1 MGHVVVLGSI
11 NMDVSIE
18 CDRVPHEGET
28 INGSN
33 LLMSPGGKGANQA
46 VAAARAGAC
55 VQMIGAVGSDAFGSV
70 LCESLA
76 QAGVATQLIA
86 ATPGS
91 SGVAVVLR
99 SHQNNRII
107 IEHGA
112 NYALDETRALRD
124 LNAALTPHDV
134 LLIQFECSKS
144 LVEAAITSAH
154 ARGCRVI
161 VNPSPARSMSREL
174 LAACDVLCLNETE
187 CEQLFGITPTIDEH
201 GTCPEAPA
209 LQEVAKRICAT
220 APADD
225 GIDESC
231 AAAPADDASEQHV
244 PNNVPNNVPKNQ
256 PCSSSCSLLVTLG
269 AAGSMRVTPQNVM
282 YQPSF
287 AVHVQDTTAAG
298 DTFVGYLAACLAAD
312 MPFAQAQLRASYAA
326 ALATTKVGAQL
337 SIPTKQEVEAYF
349 STKGGTTQ
357 NK

>member
-18 CDRVPHEGET
+18 CDRMPHEGET
-28 INGSN
+28 INGSH

-86 ATPGS
+86 VTPGS

-124 LNAALTPHDV
+124 LNAALTPNDV

-144 LVEAAITSAH
+144 LVEAAITAAH

-174 LAACDVLCLNETE
+174 IGACDVLCLNETE
-187 CEQLFGITPTIDEH
+187 CEQLFGITPTIDEN
-201 GTCPEAPA
+201 GTCPEARA
-209 LQEVAKRICAT
+209 LQEVAKHICAVVQ
-220 APADD
+220 D
-225 GIDESC
+225 GV
-231 AAAPADDASEQHV
+231 SE
-244 PNNVPNNVPKNQ
+244 KNTLS
-256 PCSSSCSLLVTLG
+256 SSSCSLLVTLG
-269 AAGSMRVTPQNVM
+269 AAGSMRVTSQNVM

-298 DTFVGYLAACLAAD
+298 DTFVGYLAAYLAAD

-357 NK
+357 KE

>member
-28 INGSN
+28 INGSH

-70 LCESLA
+70 LCKSLA

-86 ATPGS
+86 VTPGS

-144 LVEAAITSAH
+144 LVEAAITTAH
-154 ARGCRVI
+154 AKGCRVI

-174 LAACDVLCLNETE
+174 MAACDVLCLNETE
-187 CEQLFGITPTIDEH
+187 CEQLFGITPTIDEN
-201 GTCPEAPA
+201 GTCPEARA
-209 LQEVAKRICAT
+209 LQEVAKRICAVVQ
-220 APADD
+220 D
-225 GIDESC
+225 GV
-231 AAAPADDASEQHV
+231 SEKNT
-244 PNNVPNNVPKNQ
+244 PNNV

-269 AAGSMRVTPQNVM
+269 AAGSMRVTSQNVM

-312 MPFAQAQLRASYAA
+312 MPFEQAQLRASYAA

-357 NK
+357 NE

>member
-18 CDRVPHEGET
+18 CDRLPHEGET

-86 ATPGS
+86 VTPGS

-112 NYALDETRALRD
+112 NYALDETRALHD
-124 LNAALTPHDV
+124 LNATLTPHDV

-144 LVEAAITSAH
+144 LVEAAITTAH
-154 ARGCRVI
+154 VKGCRVI

-174 LAACDVLCLNETE
+174 MGACDVLCLNETE
-187 CEQLFGITPTIDEH
+187 CEQLFGITPTIDEN
-201 GTCPEAPA
+201 GTCPEAHA
-209 LQEVAKRICAT
+209 LQEVAKRICAV
-220 APADD
+220 AQN
-225 GIDESC
+225 G
-231 AAAPADDASEQHV
+231 ASEQ
-244 PNNVPNNVPKNQ
+244 NTLS
-256 PCSSSCSLLVTLG
+256 SSSCSLLVTLG
-269 AAGSMRVTPQNVM
+269 AAGSMRVTSQNVM

-312 MPFAQAQLRASYAA
+312 MPFEQAQLRASYAA

-357 NK
+357 KE

>member
-28 INGSN
+28 INGSH

-70 LCESLA
+70 LCKSLA

-86 ATPGS
+86 VTPGS

-124 LNAALTPHDV
+124 LNAALTPNDV

-144 LVEAAITSAH
+144 LVEAAITTAH
-154 ARGCRVI
+154 AKGCRVI

-174 LAACDVLCLNETE
+174 MAACDVLCLNETE
-187 CEQLFGITPTIDEH
+187 CEQLFGITPTIDEN
-201 GTCPEAPA
+201 GTCPEARA
-209 LQEVAKRICAT
+209 LQEVAKCICAVVQ
-220 APADD
+220 D
-225 GIDESC
+225 GV
-231 AAAPADDASEQHV
+231 SE
-244 PNNVPNNVPKNQ
+244 KNTLS
-256 PCSSSCSLLVTLG
+256 SSSCSLLVTLG
-269 AAGSMRVTPQNVM
+269 AAGSMRVTSQNVM

-298 DTFVGYLAACLAAD
+298 DTFVGYLAAYLAAD
-312 MPFAQAQLRASYAA
+312 MPFAKACERASYAA

-357 NK
+357 NE

>member
-18 CDRVPHEGET
+18 CDRLPHEGET

-124 LNAALTPHDV
+124 LNAALMPHDV

-144 LVEAAITSAH
+144 LVEAAITAAH
-154 ARGCRVI
+154 AKGCRVI

-174 LAACDVLCLNETE
+174 MAACDVLCLNETE
-187 CEQLFGITPTIDEH
+187 CEQLFGITPTIDEN
-201 GTCPEAPA
+201 GTCPEARA
-209 LQEVAKRICAT
+209 LQEVAKCICAV
-220 APADD
+220 AQD
-225 GIDESC
+225 S
-231 AAAPADDASEQHV
+231 ASEKNT
-244 PNNVPNNVPKNQ
+244 PNNV
-256 PCSSSCSLLVTLG
+256 PCSSSCSILVTLG
-269 AAGSMRVTPQNVM
+269 AAGSMRVTSQNVM

-312 MPFAQAQLRASYAA
+312 MPFEQAQLRASYAA
-326 ALATTKVGAQL
+326 ALATTEVGAQL

-349 STKGGTTQ
+349 SAKGGTTQ
-357 NK
+357 KE

>member
-18 CDRVPHEGET
+18 CDRLPHEGET

-99 SHQNNRII
+99 SNQNNRII

-124 LNAALTPHDV
+124 LNAALTPNDV

-144 LVEAAITSAH
+144 LVEAAITTAH
-154 ARGCRVI
+154 AKGCRVI

-174 LAACDVLCLNETE
+174 MAACDVLCLNETE
-187 CEQLFGITPTIDEH
+187 CEQLFGITPTIDEN
-201 GTCPEAPA
+201 GTCPEARA
-209 LQEVAKRICAT
+209 LQEVAKCICAV
-220 APADD
+220 AQD
-225 GIDESC
+225 S
-231 AAAPADDASEQHV
+231 ASEKNT
-244 PNNVPNNVPKNQ
+244 PNNV
-256 PCSSSCSLLVTLG
+256 PCSSSCSILVTLG
-269 AAGSMRVTPQNVM
+269 AAGSIRVTSQNVM

-312 MPFAQAQLRASYAA
+312 MPFEQAQLRASYAA

-357 NK
+357 NE

>member
-28 INGSN
+28 INGSH

-76 QAGVATQLIA
+76 QARVATQLIA
-86 ATPGS
+86 VTPGS

-144 LVEAAITSAH
+144 LVEAAITTAH

-174 LAACDVLCLNETE
+174 IGACDVLCLNETE
-187 CEQLFGITPTIDEH
+187 CEQLFGITPTIDEN
-201 GTCPEAPA
+201 GTCPEARA
-209 LQEVAKRICAT
+209 LQEVAKRICAVVQ
-220 APADD
+220 D
-225 GIDESC
+225 GV
-231 AAAPADDASEQHV
+231 SE
-244 PNNVPNNVPKNQ
+244 KNTLS
-256 PCSSSCSLLVTLG
+256 SSSCSLLVTLG
-269 AAGSMRVTPQNVM
+269 AAGSMRVTSQNVM

-298 DTFVGYLAACLAAD
+298 DTFVGYLAAYLAAD
-312 MPFAQAQLRASYAA
+312 MPFAKACERASYAA

-357 NK
+357 KE

>member
-124 LNAALTPHDV
+124 LNATLTPHDV

-174 LAACDVLCLNETE
+174 MAACDVLCLNETE
-187 CEQLFGITPTIDEH
+187 CEQLFGITPTIDEN
-201 GTCPEAPA
+201 GTCPEARA
-209 LQEVAKRICAT
+209 LQEVAKRICAVVQ
-220 APADD
+220 D
-225 GIDESC
+225 GV
-231 AAAPADDASEQHV
+231 SEKNT
-244 PNNVPNNVPKNQ
+244 PNNV

-269 AAGSMRVTPQNVM
+269 AAGSMRVTSQNVM

-312 MPFAQAQLRASYAA
+312 MPFEQAQLRASYAA

-357 NK
+357 NE

>member
-124 LNAALTPHDV
+124 LNATLTPHDV

-144 LVEAAITSAH
+144 LVEASITAAH
-154 ARGCRVI
+154 AKGCRVI

-174 LAACDVLCLNETE
+174 MAACDVLCLNETE

-201 GTCPEAPA
+201 GTCPEARA

-220 APADD
+220 APAED
-225 GIDESC
+225 GAGGACGVAQDGGVVQDG
-231 AAAPADDASEQHV
+231 AAVQDGASEQ
-244 PNNVPNNVPKNQ
+244 NTL
-256 PCSSSCSLLVTLG
+256 SSSPCSLLVTLG
-269 AAGSMRVTPQNVM
+269 AVGSMRVTPQNVM

-349 STKGGTTQ
+349 STKGGTMQ